1 MRKPIDE
8 LTIKDLKKY
17 PIWEWA
23 LEDEDSA
30 EDETWVEPN
39 KDRNF
44 TEEVNGSLVLANVTI
59 EGEGNFPAMC
69 NLEIEGSRAVISSIV
84 YYKEEDD
91 EYIHVEDVVRSIKLP
106 LTINIE
112 LKINGT
118 NKELVFL
125 ASKIDIFKNQITT
138 NIDWKKLAI

>member
-59 EGEGNFPAMC
+59 EGEGSFPAMC

-112 LKINGT
+112 LNINGT

-125 ASKIDIFKNQITT
+125 ANKVDVYKNQITT
-138 NIDWKKLAI
+138 DID

>member
-59 EGEGNFPAMC
+59 EGEGSFPAMC

-112 LKINGT
+112 LNINGI

-125 ASKIDIFKNQITT
+125 ANKVDVYKNQITT
-138 NIDWKKLAI
+138 DID

>member
-17 PIWEWA
+17 PIWEWT
-23 LEDEDSA
+23 LENEDSA

-44 TEEVNGSLVLANVTI
+44 TEEINGSLVLANVAI
-59 EGEGNFPAMC
+59 RGEGNFPAMC

-112 LKINGT
+112 LNINGT

-125 ASKIDIFKNQITT
+125 ANKVDVYKNQITT
-138 NIDWKKLAI
+138 DID

>member
-8 LTIKDLKKY
+8 LSIKDLKKY
-17 PIWEWA
+17 PIWEWT
-23 LEDEDSA
+23 LENEDSA

-44 TEEVNGSLVLANVTI
+44 TEEINGSLVLANVAI
-59 EGEGNFPAMC
+59 RGEGNFPAMC

-112 LKINGT
+112 LNINGT

-125 ASKIDIFKNQITT
+125 ANKVDVYKNQITT
-138 NIDWKKLAI
+138 DID